1 MIKNVHAAV
10 DDFERLHL
18 NTVNTN
24 VHEDVRPA
32 ADPEPVTGWI
42 TYCITRNKTPVRTH
56 RAS

>member
-1 MIKNVHAAV
+1 MIKNVHTAV

-32 ADPEPVTGWI
+32 ADPEPVTG
-42 TYCITRNKTPVRTH
+42 
-56 RAS
+56 